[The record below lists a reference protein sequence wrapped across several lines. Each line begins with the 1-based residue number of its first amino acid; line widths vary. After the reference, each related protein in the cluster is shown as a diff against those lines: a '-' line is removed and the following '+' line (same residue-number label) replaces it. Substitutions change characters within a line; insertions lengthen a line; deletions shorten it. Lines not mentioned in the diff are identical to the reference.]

1 MGKSRSSSSSSSS
14 SSSDSSPER
23 GSRGRSKKH
32 QEADIL
38 QVKAERS
45 SISPVRESDKKKRS
59 KSRSKSPAKKQKEP
73 EKTSNKKDDILTNR
87 TGGAYIPPARL
98 RAMQESI
105 TDKNSTA
112 YQRISWEALKK
123 SIHGIVNKV
132 NVSNISLIC
141 RELFSENI
149 LRGRGLL
156 SRSILQAQGASPT
169 FTNVYAALVAI
180 INTKFP
186 AIGELILSRLVLVF
200 RRSFRRN
207 QKDLC
212 LNACRFVA
220 HLVNQQ
226 VVHEIMALEILT
238 LLLENPTDDS
248 VEVAV
253 GFIKEIGLKLSE
265 VSPRALN
272 AIFERM
278 RNILHEASIDKRTQ
292 YMIEVL
298 FAIRKD
304 GFTEHPICIEE
315 LDLGTFSAVFEH
327 FLKEAMELNIL

>member
-59 KSRSKSPAKKQKEP
+59 KSRSKSPAKKQKQP
-73 EKTSNKKDDILTNR
+73 EKAPNKKDDILTNK

-156 SRSILQAQGASPT
+156 SRSILFSL
-169 FTNVYAALVAI
+169 ALFAPSFFS
-180 INTKFP
+180 N
-186 AIGELILSRLVLVF
+186 LSSVVFFSLVLSSAF
-200 RRSFRRN
+200 FP
-207 QKDLC
+207 C
-212 LNACRFVA
+212 LIQRPCF
-220 HLVNQQ
+220 
-226 VVHEIMALEILT
+226 
-238 LLLENPTDDS
+238 S
-248 VEVAV
+248 
-253 GFIKEIGLKLSE
+253 
-265 VSPRALN
+265 
-272 AIFERM
+272 
-278 RNILHEASIDKRTQ
+278 
-292 YMIEVL
+292 L
-298 FAIRKD
+298 FASSLIN
-304 GFTEHPICIEE
+304 
-315 LDLGTFSAVFEH
+315 A
-327 FLKEAMELNIL
+327 A

>member
-1 MGKSRSSSSSSSS
+1 
-14 SSSDSSPER
+14 
-23 GSRGRSKKH
+23 
-32 QEADIL
+32 
-38 QVKAERS
+38 
-45 SISPVRESDKKKRS
+45 
-59 KSRSKSPAKKQKEP
+59 
-73 EKTSNKKDDILTNR
+73 
-87 TGGAYIPPARL
+87 
-98 RAMQESI
+98 MQAAI
-105 TDKNSTA
+105 TDKSSVE

-132 NVSNISLIC
+132 NVSNISLII

-149 LRGRGLL
+149 MRGRGLL
-156 SRSILQAQGASPT
+156 TRSILQAQGASPT
-169 FTNVYAALVAI
+169 FTNVYAALVSI

-186 AIGELILSRLVLVF
+186 TIGELILSRLVLVF

-212 LNACRFVA
+212 LNACKFVA

-226 VVHEIMALEILT
+226 VCHEILALEILT

-265 VSPRALN
+265 VSSRALG

-304 GFTEHPICIEE
+304 GFSVSFISTVFLSTIYCRQDRDLIEKYSSQISN
-315 LDLGTFSAVFEH
+315 LTFLTDQGLFS
-327 FLKEAMELNIL
+327 KR

>member
-1 MGKSRSSSSSSSS
+1 MI
-14 SSSDSSPER
+14 
-23 GSRGRSKKH
+23 KKTF
-32 QEADIL
+32 L
-38 QVKAERS
+38 R
-45 SISPVRESDKKKRS
+45 
-59 KSRSKSPAKKQKEP
+59 SRSKSPRKRGSKSPGSPSRKNEEKK
-73 EKTSNKKDDILTNR
+73 EKSNNQDPRQPKNPKNKKDDVLLNR

-98 RAMQESI
+98 RAMQEAI
-105 TDKNSTA
+105 TDKSSVA

-132 NVSNISLIC
+132 NVSNITLIC

-149 LRGRGLL
+149 IRGRGLL
-156 SRSILQAQGASPT
+156 SRSILQVIRMSNFTLVKGYIFKNFVVIGNFKAQGASPT

-186 AIGELILSRLVLVF
+186 TIGELILSRLCLVF

-220 HLVNQQ
+220 HLVNLQ

-253 GFIKEIGLKLSE
+253 GFIKEVGLKLTE
-265 VSPRALN
+265 VSPRALS
-272 AIFERM
+272 AIFERL

-304 GFTEHPICIEE
+304 NFAEHPIVIEE
-315 LDLGTFSAVFEH
+315 LDLGPV
-327 FLKEAMELNIL
+327 LNSNCRNNCES